1 MELTYNQQNRYATID
16 AEIVSYAPQSDSLGR
31 VNVIQGADGGQLA
44 KFYVD
49 AVLQAEKVFH
59 KSPFV
64 TLSTALHGNN
74 MQWAVIDLFER
85 TEPFDFVGVEGGV
98 LTLAASNGTTSY
110 LTAPPSV
117 SFLGVDSLAFVMEI
131 EGVTLADIT
140 HLDYVVIN
148 SHTYMVEEGDTDE
161 LTGMTNFKALLI

>member
-1 MELTYNQQNRYATID
+1 
-16 AEIVSYAPQSDSLGR
+16 
-31 VNVIQGADGGQLA
+31 
-44 KFYVD
+44 
-49 AVLQAEKVFH
+49 
-59 KSPFV
+59 
-64 TLSTALHGNN
+64 

-98 LTLAASNGTTSY
+98 LTLAASSDTTSY
-110 LTAPPSV
+110 LIAPTAV

-131 EGVTLADIT
+131 EGVTLSDIT

-161 LTGMTNFKALLI
+161 LTGTTTFKALLM